1 MNSMITT
8 VIDET
13 LPMIIVSIVIV
24 SSLRICY
31 LYKNNI
37 HFTLYKELFY
47 LITIIYVLA
56 LFQIVTNEDT
66 VSWSSNNFIPFRE
79 IFRYKIGSRL
89 FVKNVVGNILMFL
102 PFGFLASY
110 ILKSED
116 CKEPAILAFLASLTI
131 ECVQMMIGR
140 VFDIDDII
148 LNTLGGLIG
157 FYIYRLLKLI
167 KDKLPDIFKNELILD
182 AIAIIIVLLV
192 LSALI

>member
-1 MNSMITT
+1 MNSIINT

-13 LPMIIVSIVIV
+13 LPMIIVSIVVV

-31 LYKNNI
+31 LYKNKI

-47 LITIIYVLA
+47 LATILYILA

-89 FVKNVVGNILMFL
+89 FIKNVIGNIALFL
-102 PFGFLASY
+102 PFGFISAY
-110 ILKSED
+110 ILKSD
-116 CKEPAILAFLASLTI
+116 NYKESTFLALITSVTI

-140 VFDIDDII
+140 VFDIDDIM
-148 LNTLGGLIG
+148 LNTFGGFLG
-157 FYIYRLLKLI
+157 FYLYRFFRNISHKMP
-167 KDKLPDIFKNELILD
+167 KVFKNEYFLDFISIL
-182 AIAIIIVLLV
+182 IVLGL
-192 LSALI
+192 LSLI